1 MKVYTKT
8 GDEGKTSLLS
18 KERVYKDSV
27 RVQAYGTVDEANAAM
42 GLAKSLMDK
51 PWAISIIHQIQEE
64 LIALNADLATDS
76 RVADAS
82 NCRITPSHV
91 ARLEAIIDKLEEQRI
106 PQRHFITPGGTTAS
120 AALDLARTIVR
131 RAERWIVKLR
141 HTETVPTPV
150 ALYLNRLSDLL
161 FVLAR
166 CVEQEVLITKVT
178 QAVMQVLQVREQSD
192 GGMSAMLE
200 KAKKM
205 IAAAEQ
211 KAVEIGVPMVI
222 AVVDA
227 GGNLVAQERM
237 DNALLASISIALNK
251 AYTAV
256 ALKMSTDQAAAVAQP
271 GQMLYGLNT
280 TDSCRLVVFGGGFP
294 IWENG
299 ILVGGIG
306 VSGGSVEEDMMVAK
320 AGLAALSDD

>member
-18 KERVYKDSV
+18 KERVFKDSV
-27 RVQAYGTVDEANAAM
+27 RVHAYGTVDEANAAM
-42 GLAKSLMDK
+42 GLAKSLTNK
-51 PWAISIIHQIQEE
+51 QWAIDIIHGVQKE
-64 LIALNADLATDS
+64 LILLNADLATDG
-76 RVADAS
+76 ADS
-82 NCRITPSHV
+82 DYRITPGHV
-91 ARLEAIIDKLEEQRI
+91 ERLENIIDKLEMQRI
-106 PQRHFITPGGTTAS
+106 PQKYFVTPGETQVS

-131 RAERWIVKLR
+131 RAERCIVRLR
-141 HTETVPTPV
+141 RTETVNPPV

-166 CVEQEVLITKVT
+166 CVEQEELIAKVT
-178 QAVMQVLQVREQSD
+178 QMVMQVLHGSNQVD
-192 GGMSAMLE
+192 GGKNDMLE

-237 DNALLASISIALNK
+237 DNALLASVSIALNK

-256 ALKMSTDQAAAVAQP
+256 ALKMSTDQAAAVTQP
-271 GQMLYGLNT
+271 GQSLYGLNT
-280 TDSCRLVVFGGGFP
+280 TDNCRIVIFGGGIP

-299 ILVGGIG
+299 VLVGGIG
-306 VSGGSVEEDMMVAK
+306 VSGGSVEEDMSVAK
-320 AGLAALSDD
+320 AGLAAF

>member
-18 KERVYKDSV
+18 KERVFKDSE
-27 RVQAYGTVDEANAAM
+27 RVHAYGTVDEANAAM
-42 GLAKSLMDK
+42 GLAKSLTDK
-51 PWAISIIHQIQEE
+51 QWAFTIIHEIQKE
-64 LIALNADLATDS
+64 LISLNADLATDGSVTDSSKYRINS
-76 RVADAS
+76 R
-82 NCRITPSHV
+82 HV
-91 ARLEAIIDKLEEQRI
+91 ERLEKVIDKLEQQRI
-106 PQRHFITPGGTTAS
+106 SEPYFVTPGGTTAS

-131 RAERWIVKLR
+131 RAERCVVRLR
-141 HTETVPTPV
+141 RTEPVPVPV

-166 CVEQEVLITKVT
+166 CVEQEELITKAT
-178 QAVMQVLQVREQSD
+178 QAVMRVLQNKKQINGGTSD
-192 GGMSAMLE
+192 MLE
-200 KAKKM
+200 RAKRM
-205 IAAAEQ
+205 IGAAEK

-237 DNALLASISIALNK
+237 DNALLASVSIALNK

-256 ALKMSTDQAAAVAQP
+256 ALKMSTEQAAAVAQP

-280 TDSCRLVVFGGGFP
+280 TDGCRLVVFGGGFP
-294 IWENG
+294 LWENG
-299 ILVGGIG
+299 VLVGGIG
-306 VSGGSVEEDMMVAK
+306 VSGGSVDEDMTVAK
-320 AGLAALSDD
+320 AGLAAF

>member
-18 KERVYKDSV
+18 KERVFKDSD

-42 GLAKSLMDK
+42 GLAKSLTDK
-51 PWAISIIHQIQEE
+51 QWAIDIIHGIQKE
-64 LIALNADLATDS
+64 LILLNADLATDGS
-76 RVADAS
+76 SYKCDY
-82 NCRITPSHV
+82 RITAEHV
-91 ARLEAIIDKLEEQRI
+91 ERLEKIIDKLEQQRI
-106 PQRHFITPGGTTAS
+106 PQKYFVTPGETQTS

-131 RAERWIVKLR
+131 RAERCIVKLR
-141 HTETVPTPV
+141 RTETVSTPV
-150 ALYLNRLSDLL
+150 AVYLNRLSDLL

-166 CVEQEVLITKVT
+166 CVEQEELIAKVT
-178 QAVMQVLQVREQSD
+178 RMVRQVLQGSKQVD
-192 GGMSAMLE
+192 GGEPDMLE

-205 IAAAEQ
+205 IAAAEK

-237 DNALLASISIALNK
+237 DNALLASVSIALNK

-256 ALKMSTDQAAAVAQP
+256 ALKMTTDQAAAVAQP
-271 GQMLYGLNT
+271 GQSLYGINT
-280 TDSCRLVVFGGGFP
+280 TDNCRIVIFGGGIP

-299 ILVGGIG
+299 VLVGGIG
-306 VSGGSVEEDMMVAK
+306 VSGGSVDEDMSVAK
-320 AGLAALSDD
+320 AGLAAF

>member
-18 KERVYKDSV
+18 KERIFKDSV
-27 RVQAYGTVDEANAAM
+27 RVHAYGTVDEANAAM
-42 GLAKSLMDK
+42 GLAKSLTDK
-51 PWAISIIHQIQEE
+51 QWAIDMIHGIQKE
-64 LIALNADLATDS
+64 LILLNADLATDS
-76 RVADAS
+76 TTDNS
-82 NCRITPSHV
+82 NFRITPQHV
-91 ARLEAIIDKLEEQRI
+91 ERLEKIIDKLEEQRI
-106 PQRHFITPGGTTAS
+106 PQRYFVTPGETQAS

-131 RAERWIVKLR
+131 RAERCIVRLR
-141 HTETVPTPV
+141 RTDAVNIPV

-166 CVEQEVLITKVT
+166 CVEQEELITKVT
-178 QAVMQVLQVREQSD
+178 KIVMKILQGSQQID
-192 GGMSAMLE
+192 GGKSAMLE

-205 IAAAEQ
+205 IAAAEK
-211 KAVEIGVPMVI
+211 KAVEINVPMVI

-237 DNALLASISIALNK
+237 DNALLASVSIALNK

-256 ALKMSTDQAAAVAQP
+256 ALKMSTEQVAAVAQP
-271 GQMLYGLNT
+271 GQSLYGINT
-280 TDSCRLVVFGGGFP
+280 TDNCRIVIFGGGIP

-299 ILVGGIG
+299 VLVGGIG
-306 VSGGSVEEDMMVAK
+306 VSGGSVDEDMSVAK
-320 AGLAALSDD
+320 AGLAAF